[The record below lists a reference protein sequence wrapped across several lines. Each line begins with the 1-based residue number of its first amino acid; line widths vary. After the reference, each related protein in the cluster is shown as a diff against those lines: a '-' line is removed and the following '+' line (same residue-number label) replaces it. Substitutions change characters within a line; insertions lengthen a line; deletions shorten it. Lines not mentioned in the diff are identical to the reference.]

1 MNTELTLD
9 QTRSD
14 DGALVLAATGE
25 IDLSNVGIFTAGL
38 EAALRQTGDVL
49 TVDLTKVNYLD
60 SAAINALFLHADQ
73 IRIVANRL
81 LNAILT
87 LSGLADLVPVDIVG
101 GSPT

>member
-14 DGALVLAATGE
+14 DGALTLAASGE
-25 IDLSNVGIFTAGL
+25 IDLSNIGAFTAGL
-38 EAALRQTGDVL
+38 ESALRQTGGVL
-49 TVDLTKVNYLD
+49 AVDLTKVNYLD

-81 LNAILT
+81 LDAILT
-87 LSGLADLVPVDIVG
+87 LSGLADLVRVDIVG
-101 GSPT
+101 SPG